1 MLGHRF
7 DFIILGV
14 NFYFNKADTLRRFT
28 FADNE
33 WIILNAYCPQCMKVR
48 LPEGMSDQE
57 HFNDQER
64 EGEALSEGRGPLY
77 PGTLKK

>member
-1 MLGHRF
+1 
-7 DFIILGV
+7 
-14 NFYFNKADTLRRFT
+14 
-28 FADNE
+28 
-33 WIILNAYCPQCMKVR
+33 MKVR

-77 PGTLKK
+77 PGTLKKIKSLYM